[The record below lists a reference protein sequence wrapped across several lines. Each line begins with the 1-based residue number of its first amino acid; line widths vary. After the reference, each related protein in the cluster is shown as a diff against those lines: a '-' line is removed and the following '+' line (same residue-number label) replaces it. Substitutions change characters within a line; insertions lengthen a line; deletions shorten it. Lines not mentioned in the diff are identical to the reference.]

1 MLKES
6 LDETEI
12 KGVVDQ
18 ILADVAKT
26 ADDLEESLNQNLFEA
41 ALEDVSSILL
51 HTQVPSF
58 K

>member
-41 ALEDVSSILL
+41 ALEDVSSIVL
-51 HTQVPSF
+51 HT
-58 K
+58 